1 MESENLPFLASSTY
15 KRTSKSL
22 LSIILEQSSSKAC
35 IEMGGGEPNGKDVS
49 VEAKYQ

>member
-1 MESENLPFLASSTY
+1 MDSENLPFLASSMQG
-15 KRTSKSL
+15 KISKSL

-35 IEMGGGEPNGKDVS
+35 TETGGGEPNGKDVS